1 MATIKVKR
9 SAVAGRIPATT
20 DLELGEIAI
29 NTYDGV
35 AYIKKNV
42 SGTETVVSLGGNVEL
57 SQNLQNRYQYTATAN
72 QTTFAAVYLAPYVDV
87 YLNGVRLLIGVEF
100 TATDGTSI
108 VLASGASAGNV
119 IDIVAYTSYTANA
132 NFADLNST
140 HITTALGFTPYNATN
155 PSNFITQA
163 QARSAISAS
172 GSLSYNSSTGVISYT
187 TPTTSGITEGTNL
200 YFTDAR
206 ARGAV
211 SAGTGLTYNSSTGVI
226 TNSITQYTDALA
238 RAAISVTG
246 AGSYNST
253 TGVITVTGGVTSV
266 AGRTGAVTLTNADV
280 GLGSVEDKSSA
291 TIRGEI
297 TSSNVTTAL
306 GFTPYNATNPS
317 SYITS
322 AGARSAISATGSLSY
337 NSTTGVLSYTAP
349 TAVSAFTNDSGYLT
363 ANQSISVSGDA
374 TGSGATAITLTLANS
389 GVTAGTYTKTTVDAK
404 GRVTSGTT
412 LSASDIPALDA
423 SKITTGVFDAA
434 RLPSYVDDVLEYAN
448 LAGFPASGETGK
460 IYVAL
465 DTNKT
470 YRWSGSAYVY
480 ITSGAVD
487 SVAGKTG
494 VVTLTSNDVGLGLV
508 ENKSSATIRGEIT
521 STNVT
526 SALGFT
532 PYNATNPSGY
542 TNNTGTV
549 TSVNGTGTV
558 SGLTLTGSVTTT
570 GSLTLGGTLSLT
582 SANVTG
588 ALGFTP
594 YNATN
599 PAGYITGITS
609 GMVTTA
615 LGFTPYNATNPAGYI
630 TSAALGSYLPLT
642 GGTLTG
648 QTTINAVGSANS
660 PTLRLNTSTS
670 GAFVHTQE
678 NLAANLT
685 AGQHIISV
693 IGKVGSTKNSGY
705 IGYTWAGDASNSNFV
720 TIGHWGNDDLLR
732 VYGDGNVTVGTNT
745 VLHAGNYNSYSPT
758 LTGGGASGTW
768 GINITG
774 NAGTATKVTRKEV
787 AGYLWDGTTLS
798 TYWTKIGRVSGD
810 ASMMVSIYGSTDSN
824 YSGAQLA
831 LATFKSFSGGSVSAQ
846 LDSLTANSLNANIA
860 IDNSGDCWIYISA
873 SWSSFVRYSI
883 DEQYNCTIYSS
894 PTQQITTP
902 ANSKVLGPGQGVRA
916 TSGNVT
922 GASVYNTGS
931 IVGDLT
937 VRGSVSIASNTA
949 LHAGN
954 YNSYAPTLTGT
965 GASGTWGINITGNA
979 ATATSATDSTKL
991 PLTGGTA
998 TNVTLGVR
1006 VNNSTYGGNTTGMSA
1021 HSFPVEIRAS
1031 GAKPTLTW
1039 HYESVATRHIAL
1051 DGDGALNL
1059 YNPGESGGAVFKVG
1073 GNVALHAGNYNS
1085 YALPLSG
1092 GTLTGTLG
1100 SARND
1105 NQRIIES
1112 YNTSAGSPTQFF
1124 IEHSLGGVNIG
1135 NARGNINI
1143 SSGSLLHGS
1152 NQVLHAG
1159 NYTSYSP
1166 TLTGGSASGTWGISI
1181 TGNSAT
1187 VGGLAPAQFFNNM
1200 GNSHGTYTDFNS
1212 VPGFGAYYVQ
1222 QGTNSPTGVAA
1233 NQWYGFTLGLGNQYS
1248 LADYGTQIYWPRR
1261 AQNGDTYIYIR
1272 DREGGS
1278 WTSWTKVKAGYADTA
1293 GSATDSSKLPLT
1305 GGSLSGNLSITP
1317 VSSSW
1322 AEGLAFE
1329 MPNTSTWGGLRWRR
1343 NRAGADGNWYI
1354 GFTALDSSDDLVF
1367 GANNGGSQID
1377 NILRMT
1383 KAGVVTN
1390 NGNQILHAGNSQNYR
1405 ARSLNSVRTSNT
1417 NFNDLSTALD
1427 TFTAGTN
1434 YIPSGGAYNQPDTGD
1449 HHYLAWGG
1457 IEGSAVWGAQF
1468 DIDFYTDRVWF
1479 RRQSGASWQ
1488 AWRQFIHDG
1497 NYSSYALP
1505 LSGGAMSGNITFPND
1520 SANGVF
1526 NAAGNAGYR
1535 PDDQYG
1541 NTYMFNTAGAGG
1553 WYGDFS
1559 SYYFR
1564 STGSS
1569 NWLTISGSA
1578 VNSSVALQQSGNQVL
1593 HAGNYTNYVNAK
1605 GGSWYG
1611 SGLPGSRWGGYS
1623 TSGGEISFGD
1633 GLPNAGQMGILLD
1646 GCYVAGENNGFWSM
1660 GSDNTWGSRRGMYWD
1675 GSFLNFTTNTPT
1687 ARFQNVQVD
1696 AQLTAANI
1704 AIGLGRSSLNAIGGN
1719 IGATTPSWNNSQ
1731 LEIRNSDAG
1740 TVAIS
1745 LHRAGYTSNTID
1757 VRDGSGIRIDGNIA
1771 LHAANFS
1778 SYALPLSGG
1787 TISGNQT
1794 ITGNL
1799 TVSSG
1804 NTTGNGIILADDGD
1818 IVDLNDAYCSMR
1830 FSYGVRVFSANRGG
1844 SAVHTLHS
1852 NGTFT
1857 ASGNVTAYS
1866 DERLKTD
1873 WTPVP
1878 ENFVERLAKVKS
1890 GTYTRLD
1897 NNKRQAG
1904 SSAQDWQQLLPEV
1917 VTETDNEDKTLSLAY
1932 GNAALVSAVEL
1943 AKEVIDLRAQVTEL
1957 RALIITLINKD
1968 LS

>member
-100 TATDGTSI
+100 TATNGTSI

-119 IDIVAYTSYTANA
+119 IDIVAYTTYTANA
-132 NFADLNST
+132 NYADLNST
-140 HITTALGFTPYNATN
+140 HVTTALGFTPYNATN

-163 QARSAISAS
+163 QARGAISAS

-187 TPTTSGITEGTNL
+187 TPTTSGITEDTNL

-206 ARGAV
+206 ARAAV

-266 AGRTGAVTLTNADV
+266 AGRTGAIVLTNADV

-297 TSSNVTTAL
+297 TSSNVTAAL

-317 SYITS
+317 NYITS
-322 AGARSAISATGSLSY
+322 ADARSAISATGSLSY

-363 ANQSISVSGDA
+363 ANQSISVTGDA
-374 TGSGATAITLTLANS
+374 TGSGATAISLTLANS

-404 GRVTSGTT
+404 GRVTSGST

-494 VVTLTSNDVGLGLV
+494 VVTLTSNDVGLGSV

-526 SALGFT
+526 TALGFT

-549 TSVNGTGTV
+549 TSVSGTGTV
-558 SGLTLTGSVTTT
+558 SGLTLTGSVTTN

-599 PAGYITGITS
+599 PSGYITGITS

-630 TSAALGSYLPLT
+630 TSAALGSYLPLS

-648 QTTINAVGSANS
+648 SLG
-660 PTLRLNTSTS
+660 LHSTS
-670 GAFVHTQE
+670 GTNGFYNGTGDGASFTTYNFLLRGWNGMAFQNPTSGGTYPNSITGYLDFRE
-678 NLAANLT
+678 
-685 AGQHIISV
+685 GIINMKGGFRV
-693 IGKVGSTKNSGY
+693 NGST
-705 IGYTWAGDASNSNFV
+705 V
-720 TIGHWGNDDLLR
+720 L
-732 VYGDGNVTVGTNT
+732 YGDNYNLYAPTLAGGGASGTWNISISGNAATSTISNTTKGVGLTDPGIGAGGLWVTSASGLNIARNGTSY
-745 VLHAGNYNSYSPT
+745 LGLDAANYNSYSPT
-758 LTGGGASGTW
+758 LTGGNASGTW

-787 AGYLWDGTTLS
+787 AGYLWDGTNLS
-798 TYWTKIGRVSGD
+798 IYWTKIGRVSGD

-860 IDNSGDCWIYISA
+860 IDNSGDCWIYVSA

-954 YNSYAPTLTGT
+954 YNSYSPTLTGT

-991 PLTGGTA
+991 PLTGGTI
-998 TNVTLGVR
+998 TGPTYISTGGNYPLQLISTQRYMLQIR
-1006 VNNSTYGGNTTGMSA
+1006 NSNNSVNSGYGWWFATDTNFNFAMHADGLGDVLTLTRSGALTLNGNT
-1021 HSFPVEIRAS
+1021 
-1031 GAKPTLTW
+1031 
-1039 HYESVATRHIAL
+1039 
-1051 DGDGALNL
+1051 
-1059 YNPGESGGAVFKVG
+1059 
-1073 GNVALHAGNYNS
+1073 ALHAGNYNS
-1085 YALPLSG
+1085 Y
-1092 GTLTGTLG
+1092 
-1100 SARND
+1100 
-1105 NQRIIES
+1105 
-1112 YNTSAGSPTQFF
+1112 
-1124 IEHSLGGVNIG
+1124 
-1135 NARGNINI
+1135 
-1143 SSGSLLHGS
+1143 
-1152 NQVLHAG
+1152 
-1159 NYTSYSP
+1159 SP
-1166 TLTGGSASGTWGISI
+1166 TLTGGNASGTWGISI
-1181 TGNSAT
+1181 TGNAATATSAT
-1187 VGGLAPAQFFNNM
+1187 GANQLNSDTSSKASALQYWQLYGNSTLNPNGDWHWAIRMSHGDADTYYSATLAIPFGSDSLYFRRKTNGTNQSWISVLNSSNYNSYSPTLTGTGASGTWGINVTGTAGSISGFNNPTTAATANTIAYRDAAGDLTVRELVM
-1200 GNSHGTYTDFNS
+1200 NVAVQNFTPSSLVAIYPTTNQAVKVNATGARAFLDVPTRTGGDASGTWSITATSANK
-1212 VPGFGAYYVQ
+1212 
-1222 QGTNSPTGVAA
+1222 TNA
-1233 NQWYGFTLGLGNQYS
+1233 N
-1248 LADYGTQIYWPRR
+1248 
-1261 AQNGDTYIYIR
+1261 
-1272 DREGGS
+1272 
-1278 WTSWTKVKAGYADTA
+1278 AGYARVGYGMAPFYNWGGANA
-1293 GSATDSSKLPLT
+1293 GAGAPSDSTYTTGIDVGSHPSDQAYGFQIASNMWNVGLWTRTYNSGFSGWVRLLDSSNYSSYALPLS
-1305 GGSLSGNLSITP
+1305 GGNLSGNLTIAP

-1322 AEGLAFE
+1322 AEGLSFT
-1329 MPNTSTWGGLRWRR
+1329 MPSTSTWGGLRWRR
-1343 NRAGADGNWYI
+1343 ERANSDGNWYV

-1377 NILRMT
+1377 NILRLT

-1390 NGNQILHAGNSQNYR
+1390 NGNQILHAGNYTSYAWERSGSWKPASLSGTTRQVGIGSPDGGEFALSYSGGQTYAYVDGWFYQNEGQYR
-1405 ARSLNSVRTSNT
+1405 V
-1417 NFNDLSTALD
+1417 LD
-1427 TFTAGTN
+1427 T
-1434 YIPSGGAYNQPDTGD
+1434 Q
-1449 HHYLAWGG
+1449 
-1457 IEGSAVWGAQF
+1457 
-1468 DIDFYTDRVWF
+1468 
-1479 RRQSGASWQ
+1479 
-1488 AWRQFIHDG
+1488 

-1505 LSGGAMSGNITFPND
+1505 LSGGTMSGNLTMNGPGSSTSIIFGD
-1520 SANGVF
+1520 STKRINVEGYWMMF
-1526 NAAGNAGYR
+1526 KGHENEGFRWQTAGQDGATYTTRMQLTSSALTMN
-1535 PDDQYG
+1535 G
-1541 NTYMFNTAGAGG
+1541 NT
-1553 WYGDFS
+1553 
-1559 SYYFR
+1559 
-1564 STGSS
+1564 
-1569 NWLTISGSA
+1569 
-1578 VNSSVALQQSGNQVL
+1578 VL
-1593 HAGNYTNYVNAK
+1593 HASNY
-1605 GGSWYG
+1605 
-1611 SGLPGSRWGGYS
+1611 
-1623 TSGGEISFGD
+1623 
-1633 GLPNAGQMGILLD
+1633 
-1646 GCYVAGENNGFWSM
+1646 
-1660 GSDNTWGSRRGMYWD
+1660 
-1675 GSFLNFTTNTPT
+1675 
-1687 ARFQNVQVD
+1687 
-1696 AQLTAANI
+1696 
-1704 AIGLGRSSLNAIGGN
+1704 
-1719 IGATTPSWNNSQ
+1719 
-1731 LEIRNSDAG
+1731 
-1740 TVAIS
+1740 
-1745 LHRAGYTSNTID
+1745 
-1757 VRDGSGIRIDGNIA
+1757 
-1771 LHAANFS
+1771 S
-1778 SYALPLSGG
+1778 SYAVPYSGG
-1787 TISGNQT
+1787 TLSGTWYFNTSAGATSGALAGPALQAYS
-1794 ITGNL
+1794 TGN
-1799 TVSSG
+1799 
-1804 NTTGNGIILADDGD
+1804 NA
-1818 IVDLNDAYCSMR
+1818 AW
-1830 FSYGVRVFSANRGG
+1830 FSWHKAGHYAVNMGLDSDNVLRIGGWSASANRWQLDMSGNMTV
-1844 SAVHTLHS
+1844 A
-1852 NGTFT
+1852 
-1857 ASGNVTAYS
+1857 GNVTAYS
-1866 DERLKTD
+1866 DERLKKD
-1873 WTPVP
+1873 WAPVSSD
-1878 ENFVERLAKVKS
+1878 FVASLAKIKS
-1890 GTYTRLD
+1890 GTYTRID
-1897 NNKRQAG
+1897 NDERQAG
-1904 SSAQDWQQLLPEV
+1904 VSAQDFQKLLPE
-1917 VTETDNEDKTLSLAY
+1917 TISADNEGTLSLAY

-1943 AKEVIDLRAQVTEL
+1943 AKEVIDLRAQVAEL

>member
-1 MATIKVKR
+1 
-9 SAVAGRIPATT
+9 
-20 DLELGEIAI
+20 
-29 NTYDGV
+29 
-35 AYIKKNV
+35 
-42 SGTETVVSLGGNVEL
+42 
-57 SQNLQNRYQYTATAN
+57 
-72 QTTFAAVYLAPYVDV
+72 
-87 YLNGVRLLIGVEF
+87 
-100 TATDGTSI
+100 
-108 VLASGASAGNV
+108 
-119 IDIVAYTSYTANA
+119 
-132 NFADLNST
+132 
-140 HITTALGFTPYNATN
+140 
-155 PSNFITQA
+155 
-163 QARSAISAS
+163 
-172 GSLSYNSSTGVISYT
+172 
-187 TPTTSGITEGTNL
+187 
-200 YFTDAR
+200 
-206 ARGAV
+206 
-211 SAGTGLTYNSSTGVI
+211 
-226 TNSITQYTDALA
+226 
-238 RAAISVTG
+238 
-246 AGSYNST
+246 
-253 TGVITVTGGVTSV
+253 
-266 AGRTGAVTLTNADV
+266 
-280 GLGSVEDKSSA
+280 
-291 TIRGEI
+291 
-297 TSSNVTTAL
+297 
-306 GFTPYNATNPS
+306 
-317 SYITS
+317 
-322 AGARSAISATGSLSY
+322 
-337 NSTTGVLSYTAP
+337 
-349 TAVSAFTNDSGYLT
+349 
-363 ANQSISVSGDA
+363 VSGDA

-1085 YALPLSG
+1085 Y
-1092 GTLTGTLG
+1092 
-1100 SARND
+1100 
-1105 NQRIIES
+1105 
-1112 YNTSAGSPTQFF
+1112 
-1124 IEHSLGGVNIG
+1124 
-1135 NARGNINI
+1135 
-1143 SSGSLLHGS
+1143 
-1152 NQVLHAG
+1152 
-1159 NYTSYSP
+1159 SP
-1166 TLTGGSASGTWGISI
+1166 TLTGGNASGTWGINV
-1181 TGNSAT
+1181 TG
-1187 VGGLAPAQFFNNM
+1187 
-1200 GNSHGTYTDFNS
+1200 
-1212 VPGFGAYYVQ
+1212 
-1222 QGTNSPTGVAA
+1222 
-1233 NQWYGFTLGLGNQYS
+1233 
-1248 LADYGTQIYWPRR
+1248 
-1261 AQNGDTYIYIR
+1261 
-1272 DREGGS
+1272 
-1278 WTSWTKVKAGYADTA
+1278 TA
-1293 GSATDSSKLPLT
+1293 GSISGYNNPTTSATANTIAYRDSGGDIYQRYSFAVHFNQSGGNSENPTIGQIWTNSNSDNYVRKSTPAHFISQLGLLTTSNYSSYALPLT
-1305 GGSLSGNLSITP
+1305 GGTLSGNLSITP

-1367 GANNGGSQID
+1367 GANNGGAQID

-1390 NGNQILHAGNSQNYR
+1390 NGNQILHAGNYGSYAVQHIN
-1405 ARSLNSVRTSNT
+1405 
-1417 NFNDLSTALD
+1417 
-1427 TFTAGTN
+1427 
-1434 YIPSGGAYNQPDTGD
+1434 GD
-1449 HHYLAWGG
+1449 
-1457 IEGSAVWGAQF
+1457 
-1468 DIDFYTDRVWF
+1468 
-1479 RRQSGASWQ
+1479 SGAFNLNTSGQQSFVRFSTGVWVNPPI
-1488 AWRQFIHDG
+1488 AG
-1497 NYSSYALP
+1497 NYSHVLSVNAATDNRTFQIYMGDVPGTVYYRPCQAGTWHPWERILSSNNYGSYALP
-1505 LSGGAMSGNITFPND
+1505 LSGG
-1520 SANGVF
+1520 
-1526 NAAGNAGYR
+1526 
-1535 PDDQYG
+1535 
-1541 NTYMFNTAGAGG
+1541 
-1553 WYGDFS
+1553 
-1559 SYYFR
+1559 
-1564 STGSS
+1564 
-1569 NWLTISGSA
+1569 TISGLVRINSQLRVGQNTNGTA
-1578 VNSSVALQQSGNQVL
+1578 YIDAYDGYAWFGRDSNSTGIRIDASGNVNVTGALTQGGNQVL
-1593 HAGNYTNYVNAK
+1593 HAGNYTGFSGIFRALGAPSSSNDWNSLGNTYANSVIQVDPSNFSSTSTGPTAASYTYGTLLNFTTNSNSQSQIFISHAGNDLIFRGGWGGSAWQTWNKVLTNQNYTSYVNAK

-1611 SGLPGSRWGGYS
+1611 SGLPGSRWGGYAA
-1623 TSGGEISFGD
+1623 SGGEISFGD
-1633 GLPNAGQMGILLD
+1633 GLPNANQMGILVD

-1904 SSAQDWQQLLPEV
+1904 SSAQDWQKLLPEV
-1917 VTETDNEDKTLSLAY
+1917 VSETDDEAKTLSLAY

-1943 AKEVIDLRAQVTEL
+1943 AKEVTDLRARVAQLEN
-1957 RALIITLINKD
+1957 LISKLILKD
-1968 LS
+1968 